1 MLHKKSICRI
11 GIFPVPADGFFILST
26 FHFCFFSFA
35 PDLLSR
41 VLWHYRTY
49 PIRTFPP
56 PWIMLS
62 ISLIPTVYTDPLS
75 GSI

>member
-11 GIFPVPADGFFILST
+11 GILPVPADGFLYYQ
-26 FHFCFFSFA
+26 HFTSVFFSFT
-35 PDLLSR
+35 PDPLFRS
-41 VLWHYRTY
+41 LWHYRTY

-62 ISLIPTVYTDPLS
+62 ISFKPMVYADPLS